1 MNSTVENY
9 AVRGLSPRTDSP
21 SSPSCE
27 TPNMLPSD
35 FCAERYEFPTP
46 NVETL
51 KNLLR
56 WHGGSDPFVEAVAEG
71 YAPREFQIGMTGF
84 WKVRDTFFLLAAA
97 SAECFVKKELPRLCI
112 GKFLTMIVDTTEPHN
127 AFLHE
132 LSAAADSMVWEQC
145 ACSTGSFW
153 WPTSIPSCTISRDL
167 LTAIRLC
174 VLHTIWSSNPE
185 ALIPVD
191 FSAGLANFS
200 NEEYAHIQKL
210 IADAIQARPALLE
223 STATSDA
230 ATNSDV
236 GESAL
241 TADVH
246 RLLDVL
252 QDGPKSGRELQ
263 ELLSVGRT
271 VLLKRFLDPARESG
285 LVMTTE
291 QGSSPK
297 QKYVLASSAVA
308 AGGKQ
313 AQPGSETG
321 LAYPVSTDLVLPQ
334 KQADLPKNGVFS
346 PVAVSVFA
354 GGHAPV
360 RLARYNR
367 WLEAERA
374 LILFGRVERFLRS
387 SFVSGSWKE
396 LGIVDK
402 LNENDLFRFGK
413 CLFEPEYWGP
423 NGGVVLENEVVDF
436 NGRHCLYAVGES
448 NLLCLFAQNAGL
460 NLAACSETERA
471 EMGKL
476 ATVIPPAV
484 LHLTNYYGQ
493 RFGISDELDK
503 PYHGDKKAM
512 QQDAVDLFNLYH
524 PGMAKIVFHGK
535 DRAPQLQVARIDYAD
550 RTLLLPVTFYASA
563 KDPSLYCMMPEIP
576 DRPVLYNADAIA
588 AHPGATVILTD
599 EPGIPLVNDSDSDYI
614 FSSVYGGMDFIDKLD
629 RDLLEGHPIK
639 WLCFDNGDSPVKMYE
654 KAVMAGR
661 SIFQQHGR
669 KIAFQVF
676 DGVTWT
682 RNAFGMDTGTNESSR
697 DVSFDALK
705 VEATKYGVDVGE
717 SHKST
722 GSVNDRTDH
731 SMEEVINLEMPDSIL
746 HPVLMDGCYCLIYG
760 GSGVAKTWFALYL
773 AIALSQGRSPFDKWE
788 FRGKGPLNVLYV
800 AGEMKLHV
808 YGKRIKELLAEQ
820 KSNPHFWL
828 VRETLDLTTLEDQ
841 EFIIERVNKRKS
853 QIVVLDNLSTL
864 ANSGHTE
871 KQFSI
876 IHTLI
881 DKLNKRGTSVI
892 LIHHENREGEFKG
905 SGKIEVVADQSLHL
919 FQTGNGKKIELLVQS
934 EKIRMTSRAEQ
945 TSFHTEFDPN
955 NPTAV
960 WPTRKLKSEERRR
973 LNEDDPLGEVEM
985 NVGKKR
991 NDKRL
996 AWQYLNDDER
1006 AIAIICDML
1015 SGCHDDV
1022 IAANLAVRE
1031 IAITEFKQQFR
1042 ITEEALKQ
1050 CMPRARE
1057 SAENNLGKKITP
1069 EDLAPEIW
1077 KLLKDKVNSSNKD
1090 GTDRI

>member
-9 AVRGLSPRTDSP
+9 AVRGLSPRAASP
-21 SSPSCE
+21 STPSWT
-27 TPNMLPSD
+27 TPNGLPSD
-35 FCAERYEFPTP
+35 SCAERYVFPTP
-46 NVETL
+46 NIETL
-51 KNLLR
+51 KAILR
-56 WHGGSDPFVEAVAEG
+56 WHGGSDPFVAAVAEG

-84 WKVRDTFFLLAAA
+84 WKVRDAFYRMASLSAYRFKQGATVRVDPAQILSFIVESERDGLAVPQAIAAA
-97 SAECFVKKELPRLCI
+97 NSITWAECTC
-112 GKFLTMIVDTTEPHN
+112 
-127 AFLHE
+127 
-132 LSAAADSMVWEQC
+132 SA
-145 ACSTGSFW
+145 GSFG
-153 WPTSIPSCTISRDL
+153 WPTSFPQCEL
-167 LTAIRLC
+167 WKELQTATRLC
-174 VLHTIWSSNPE
+174 VLFHIWSLDP
-185 ALIPVD
+185 ALLNVD
-191 FSAGLANFS
+191 FSSGLTLFS
-200 NEEYAHIQKL
+200 NKDRESILSL
-210 IADAIQARPALLE
+210 IESAIREISILPE
-223 STATSDA
+223 STT
-230 ATNSDV
+230 TNI
-236 GESAL
+236 AL
-241 TADVH
+241 TANVQ

-252 QDGPKSGRELQ
+252 RDGAKSRQELQ
-263 ELLSVGRT
+263 EKLGVGRKK
-271 VLLKRFLDPARESG
+271 LLKNFLDPARETG
-285 LVMTTE
+285 LVVPTE
-291 QGSSPK
+291 QGSSPN
-297 QKYVLASSAVA
+297 QKYVLTSLVMA
-308 AGGKQ
+308 ANQEQ
-313 AQPGSETG
+313 AQSGSGTG
-321 LAYPVSTDLVLPQ
+321 LAYPVPADAVFPQ
-334 KQADLPKNGVFS
+334 KQAEAAEISIFS
-346 PVAVSVFA
+346 PVTFPRHVD
-354 GGHAPV
+354 APV
-360 RLARYNR
+360 RLTRYNR
-367 WLEAERA
+367 WSEAEKA
-374 LILFGRVERFLRS
+374 LIFVCRVELHLRGMLA
-387 SFVSGSWKE
+387 SGEVHKLGFGGGNSTRDLYFDFDHTLSYDRSWSYNSGIL
-396 LGIVDK
+396 LGK
-402 LNENDLFRFGK
+402 TQCEFYHHR
-413 CLFEPEYWGP
+413 GP
-423 NGGVVLENEVVDF
+423 VVIGDGNVLSALARMPQLD
-436 NGRHCLYAVGES
+436 
-448 NLLCLFAQNAGL
+448 
-460 NLAACSETERA
+460 LAACTETERD
-471 EMGKL
+471 ELMRMEKIISPKILFL
-476 ATVIPPAV
+476 A
-484 LHLTNYYGQ
+484 NFYGQ
-493 RFGISDELDK
+493 RFGVSRDLDE
-503 PYHGDKKAM
+503 PYHGTKQVCRFA
-512 QQDAVDLFNLYH
+512 AVEPFNVYRCDS
-524 PGMAKIVFHGK
+524 ANIIFNGK
-535 DRAPQLQVARIDYAD
+535 DRAPLYQIARIDFSD
-550 RTLLLPVTFYASA
+550 RTLLLPIKYYSSA
-563 KDPSLYCMMPEIP
+563 QNRKQYSMMAEVP
-576 DRPVLYNADAIA
+576 DRPALYNSDLIA
-588 AHPGATVILTD
+588 ANPGATVILTD
-599 EPGIPLVNDSDSDYI
+599 ELGIPLVNDSDRNVI
-614 FSSVYGGMDFIDKLD
+614 FSTWYGGMDFINKFD

-654 KAVMAGR
+654 KAVTVGT
-661 SIFQQHGR
+661 IFQKHGR
-669 KIAFQVF
+669 KIAFLIF

-682 RNAFGMDTGTNESSR
+682 RNAFGMDTGTNETSR

-717 SHKST
+717 SHEST

-853 QIVVLDNLSTL
+853 KIVVLDNLSTL

-1031 IAITEFKQQFR
+1031 IAITEFKQQFG

-1057 SAENNLGKKITP
+1057 SAENKLGKKITP
-1069 EDLAPEIW
+1069 EYLAPEIW
-1077 KLLKDKVNSSNKD
+1077 KLLKDKGNSSNKD

>member
-1 MNSTVENY
+1 
-9 AVRGLSPRTDSP
+9 
-21 SSPSCE
+21 
-27 TPNMLPSD
+27 MLPSD

-191 FSAGLANFS
+191 FSAGLASFS

-246 RLLDVL
+246 HLLDVL

-402 LNENDLFRFGK
+402 LNENDLFRFEK

-639 WLCFDNGDSPVKMYE
+639 WLCFDNGDGPVKMYE

-682 RNAFGMDTGTNESSR
+682 RNAFGMDTGTNESSQ

-705 VEATKYGVDVGE
+705 VEAAKYGVDVWE
-717 SHKST
+717 SIAVAPTEFRIFSWDELRKLKPK
-722 GSVNDRTDH
+722 DF
-731 SMEEVINLEMPDSIL
+731 
-746 HPVLMDGCYCLIYG
+746 VLYPLLKEGFYCLIYG
-760 GSGVAKTWFALYL
+760 GTGVAKTWLALHL
-773 AIALSQGRSPFDKWE
+773 AISLTQGIAPFDKWE

-800 AGEMKLHV
+800 AGEMNPEE
-808 YGKRIKELLAEQ
+808 YGARINELLDEQ
-820 KSNPHFWL
+820 EKSNPHFGL
-828 VRETLDLTTLEDQ
+828 VREDIDLTKSEDQ
-841 EFIIERVNKRKS
+841 ERVINTINKHGS
-853 QIVVLDNLSTL
+853 QVVVFDNLSTL
-864 ANSGHTE
+864 ALSGHTE
-871 KQFSI
+871 SQFEKVLV
-876 IHTLI
+876 LI
-881 DKLNKRGTSVI
+881 RKLKADGVAVI
-892 LIHHENREGEFKG
+892 LVHHENREGDFKG
-905 SGKIEVVADQSLHL
+905 SGKIELVADQSLHL
-919 FQTGNGKKIELLVQS
+919 FPAGNGDKIELLVRA
-934 EKIRMTSRAEQ
+934 EKIRMTSKAEQ

-960 WPTRKLKSEERRR
+960 WPTRALNKEERYR
-973 LNEDDPLGEVEM
+973 LDEDDPLGEVEM
-985 NVGKKR
+985 NIGKKR
-991 NDKRL
+991 NDHRL
-996 AWQYLNDDER
+996 AWGYQEDDER
-1006 AIAIICDML
+1006 ATAIICDML
-1015 SGCHDDV
+1015 SGCADDV
-1022 IAANLAVRE
+1022 IAANFAVRV
-1031 IAITEFKQQFR
+1031 IAITDFKQRFG

-1050 CMPRARE
+1050 YIPRARE
-1057 SAENNLGKKITP
+1057 LAEENCGKKITP

-1077 KLLKDKVNSSNKD
+1077 KLLKDKGNSSNKD